1 MSKEPLHPLH
11 IPDDTSDTGVFGW
24 MLESIVRSYALRL
37 AGIIAL
43 LGATVAARRVDAP
56 TAPRI
61 ARVVLGVLA
70 FPRLLERPRRVRAAH
85 VAAQV
90 LAAQPAVGAH
100 RGFGAGVRRVARRR
114 RTPGLRRRAPR
125 TFGEGVLR
133 AHSGDT
139 DEGDPWRVR

>member
-43 LGATVAARRVDAP
+43 LGATVAALRVDAP

-61 ARVVLGVLA
+61 ALVLLGVLA
-70 FPRLLERPRRVRAAH
+70 AFALLMSQLKSWRRSLQWVLILGSALACGALLAVVVRL
-85 VAAQV
+85 
-90 LAAQPAVGAH
+90 G
-100 RGFGAGVRRVARRR
+100 
-114 RTPGLRRRAPR
+114 
-125 TFGEGVLR
+125 
-133 AHSGDT
+133 
-139 DEGDPWRVR
+139 